1 MNEEAGESD
10 EEEEGGALI
19 PKGQVEAPHSMV
31 ATVSDEVGS
40 LWASHL
46 ISDPVFLL
54 C

>member
-40 LWASHL
+40 L
-46 ISDPVFLL
+46 
-54 C
+54 